1 MKKNIVLWLVMIF
14 FIWSCQPKLTQ
25 TITHTAKYAKVFSVA
40 KPRNFLVSVFVSYDS
55 LSKWVDQ
62 RPDKTIFESKSDQSF
77 IGFPIMSSLSGQVK
91 FSTNNSNHLLI
102 RAPAIFEAKPNVA
115 GFNAGTVRGKL
126 DLNVDLDVQLKSLN
140 KFDVGNI
147 SYTYQW
153 VEKPMIKVAGF
164 GVNVG
169 PIVDNL
175 FKSKY
180 NEVNA
185 TIKSSVE
192 GLLQPASLEKM
203 LVNNAQNIRWP
214 EYVFP
219 TSHVGLGIRK
229 LDFST
234 KGINLELL
242 LNASIGLS
250 TTQLDKK
257 KLVRYYLNIDQ
268 KIGRELS
275 FSGQLDWLMIN
286 VYITKLAQEKLKNP
300 RVKIHI
306 NGEGKDYM
314 HAQINGFK
322 GSKSELLIDFVPVI
336 FEQNQIGFQIIHQ
349 ELKGLSFPNS
359 LFKNHAFKRINRLA
373 NDFKYDLMK
382 SKELLSNFSGP
393 LMPNNANLGI
403 DIIQWNESGFYVN
416 GILSAD
422 LKISK

>member
-257 KLVRYYLNIDQ
+257 KLVRYYLNTDQ
-268 KIGRELS
+268 KIDRELP

-286 VYITKLAQEKLKNP
+286 VYINKLAQEKLKNP

-373 NDFKYDLMK
+373 NDLKFDLLK

-393 LMPNNANLGI
+393 LMLNNANLGI
-403 DIIQWNESGFYVN
+403 DVIQWNESGFYVS
-416 GILSAD
+416 GFLGAD

>member
-1 MKKNIVLWLVMIF
+1 MI
-14 FIWSCQPKLTQ
+14 S
-25 TITHTAKYAKVFSVA
+25 
-40 KPRNFLVSVFVSYDS
+40 
-55 LSKWVDQ
+55 
-62 RPDKTIFESKSDQSF
+62 
-77 IGFPIMSSLSGQVK
+77 
-91 FSTNNSNHLLI
+91 
-102 RAPAIFEAKPNVA
+102 APAIFEAKPNVA

-126 DLNVDLDVQLKSLN
+126 DFNVDLDVQLKSMN

-153 VEKPMIKVAGF
+153 VEKPMVKVAGF

-175 FKSKY
+175 FKNKY
-180 NEVNA
+180 NEVNT
-185 TIKSSVE
+185 TIKSSVD
-192 GLLQPASLEKM
+192 GLLQPTSLEKI
-203 LVNNAQNIRWP
+203 LVNNAQSISWP
-214 EYVFP
+214 EYAFP

-234 KGINLELL
+234 KGLNLELL
-242 LNASIGLS
+242 LNASIGFS
-250 TTQLDKK
+250 SSPLDKK
-257 KLVRYYLNIDQ
+257 KLVRYYLNKDQ
-268 KIGRELS
+268 KIGRELP
-275 FSGQLDWLMIN
+275 FSGQLDWQMIN
-286 VYITKLAQEKLKNP
+286 AYITKLAQEKLKNP

-314 HAQINGFK
+314 RAQINGFK
-322 GSKSELLIDFVPVI
+322 GLKSELLIDFVPVI

-393 LMPNNANLGI
+393 FMPNNANLGI

>member
-1 MKKNIVLWLVMIF
+1 MKKNIVLWFGMIF
-14 FIWSCQPKLTQ
+14 IISSCQPKLTQ
-25 TITHTAKYAKVFSVA
+25 KITHTGKYAKVFLGA
-40 KPRNFLVSVFVSYDS
+40 KPKNFLVSVFVSYDS

-77 IGFPIMSSLSGQVK
+77 IGFPIQSSLAGQVK
-91 FSTNNSNHLLI
+91 FSTNNLNHLLI

-153 VEKPMIKVAGF
+153 VEKPMVKVAGF

-175 FKSKY
+175 FKNKY

-203 LVNNAQNIRWP
+203 LVNNAQSIRWP
-214 EYVFP
+214 EYAFP
-219 TSHVGLGIRK
+219 TSQVGIGIRK
-229 LDFST
+229 LDFSS
-234 KGINLELL
+234 KGLNLELL
-242 LNASIGLS
+242 LNGSIGFS
-250 TTQLDKK
+250 TSQLDKIK
-257 KLVRYYLNIDQ
+257 SVRYYLNKDQ

-275 FSGQLDWLMIN
+275 FSGQLDWQMIN
-286 VYITKLAQEKLKNP
+286 AYINKLTQEKLKNP

-306 NGEGKDYM
+306 NGEGKNYM
-314 HAQINGFK
+314 RAQINGFK

-336 FEQNQIGFQIIHQ
+336 FEQKQIGFQIIHQ

-373 NDFKYDLMK
+373 NDFKLDLMK

-393 LMPNNANLGI
+393 LVLNNANLGI
-403 DIIQWNESGFYVN
+403 DVIQWNESGFYVS
-416 GILSAD
+416 GIVSAD

>member
-14 FIWSCQPKLTQ
+14 FIWGCQPKLTQ
-25 TITHTAKYAKVFSVA
+25 TITHSAKYAKVFSGA
-40 KPRNFLVSVFVSYDS
+40 KPKNFLVSVFVSYDS

-77 IGFPIMSSLSGQVK
+77 IGFPIQSSLVGQVK
-91 FSTNNSNHLLI
+91 FSSNNSNHLLI

-153 VEKPMIKVAGF
+153 VEKPMVKVAGF

-175 FKSKY
+175 FKNKY

-185 TIKSSVE
+185 TIKSSLE
-192 GLLQPASLEKM
+192 GFLQPASLEKM
-203 LVNNAQNIRWP
+203 LVNNAQSIPWP

-219 TSHVGLGIRK
+219 TSPVGIGIKK
-229 LDFST
+229 LDFSSI
-234 KGINLELL
+234 GLNLELL
-242 LNASIGLS
+242 LNASIGFS
-250 TTQLDKK
+250 ASQLDKK
-257 KLVRYYLNIDQ
+257 KLVRYYLNTDQ
-268 KIGRELS
+268 KIGRELP
-275 FSGQLDWLMIN
+275 FSGQLDWQMIN
-286 VYITKLAQEKLKNP
+286 AYINKLTQEKLKNP

-314 HAQINGFK
+314 RAQINGFK

-373 NDFKYDLMK
+373 NDFKYDLLK
-382 SKELLSNFSGP
+382 SPELLSNFSGP
-393 LMPNNANLGI
+393 LVLNNANLTI
-403 DIIQWNESGFYVN
+403 DALQWNESAFYVS
-416 GILSAD
+416 GILGAD
-422 LKISK
+422 WKISK

>member
-1 MKKNIVLWLVMIF
+1 MKKNIVLWLVLIF
-14 FIWSCQPKLTQ
+14 FTWSCQPKLSKTL
-25 TITHTAKYAKVFSVA
+25 THTAKYAKVFSDA
-40 KPRNFLVSVFVSYDS
+40 KPKNFLVSVFVSYDS
-55 LSKWVDQ
+55 LSKWVNQ

-77 IGFPIMSSLSGQVK
+77 IGFPIHSSLAGQVK
-91 FSTNNSNHLLI
+91 FSSNNSNHLLI
-102 RAPAIFEAKPNVA
+102 NAPAIFEAKPNVA

-126 DLNVDLDVQLKSLN
+126 DFNVDLDVQLKSMN

-153 VEKPMIKVAGF
+153 VEKPMVKVAGF

-175 FKSKY
+175 FKNKY
-180 NEVNA
+180 NEVNT
-185 TIKSSVE
+185 TIKSSVD
-192 GLLQPASLEKM
+192 GLLQPTSLEKI
-203 LVNNAQNIRWP
+203 LVNNAQSISWP
-214 EYVFP
+214 EYAFP

-234 KGINLELL
+234 KGLNLELL
-242 LNASIGLS
+242 LNASIGFS
-250 TTQLDKK
+250 SSPLDKK
-257 KLVRYYLNIDQ
+257 KLVRYYLNKDQ
-268 KIGRELS
+268 KIGRELP
-275 FSGQLDWLMIN
+275 FSGQFDWQMIN
-286 VYITKLAQEKLKNP
+286 AYITKLAQEKLKNP

-314 HAQINGFK
+314 RAQINGFK
-322 GSKSELLIDFVPVI
+322 GLKSELLIDFVPVI

-393 LMPNNANLGI
+393 FMPNNANLGI